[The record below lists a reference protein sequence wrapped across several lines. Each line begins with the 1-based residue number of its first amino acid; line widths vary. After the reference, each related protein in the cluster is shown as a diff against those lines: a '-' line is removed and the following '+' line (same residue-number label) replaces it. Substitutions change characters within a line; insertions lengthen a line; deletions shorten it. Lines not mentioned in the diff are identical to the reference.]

1 MGRRHLPSKA
11 SSGWQVVL
19 EAGQARLRYGHVR
32 GGAFE
37 VCLARYKRMTALV
50 EVEGIRDELRE
61 CCSKQL
67 NTHLVL

>member
-1 MGRRHLPSKA
+1 M
-11 SSGWQVVL
+11 
-19 EAGQARLRYGHVR
+19 
-32 GGAFE
+32 
-37 VCLARYKRMTALV
+37 ARYKRMTALV